1 MQWHVIIQSDYYYV
15 SRYKTLAHI
24 IMQSNII
31 MHIIGDIN
39 PFRNEF
45 KDKISIQNINKKLK
59 NKRTNTIEYKE
70 VT

>member
-15 SRYKTLAHI
+15 SRYKTLAH
-24 IMQSNII
+24 II